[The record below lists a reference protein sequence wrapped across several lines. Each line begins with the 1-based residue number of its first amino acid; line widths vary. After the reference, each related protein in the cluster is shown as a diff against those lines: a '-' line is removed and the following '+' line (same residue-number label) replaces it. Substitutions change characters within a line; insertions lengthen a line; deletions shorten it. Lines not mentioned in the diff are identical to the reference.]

1 MMVDDIRYS
10 DKDVLESRLRELGRF
25 RAGFE
30 KEKGIEICF
39 KFIPSERIKEDEL
52 GDIDV
57 DGLIRNM
64 NAGTM
69 RDVDLE
75 CLEHLKARYSQAI
88 EEFDFR
94 QRLGYGVYFDPDK
107 IGRDD
112 NW

>member
-1 MMVDDIRYS
+1 MMVDNICYS

-39 KFIPSERIKEDEL
+39 KFIPSERIKDNNL
-52 GDIDV
+52 GNIDM

-64 NAGTM
+64 NAGAM
-69 RDVDLE
+69 SDIDFE
-75 CLEHLKARYSQAI
+75 CLEHLKARYSRAI

-94 QRLGYGVYFDPDK
+94 QRLGYGVYFDPNK
-107 IGRDD
+107 IGM
-112 NW
+112 